1 MTKVLDMN
9 MVKEALRA
17 LILEEPSTFKSLLKE
32 ILIEEANRDEEFD
45 QLLQKNFERFDKTF
59 KALA

>member
-1 MTKVLDMN
+1 
-9 MVKEALRA
+9 MVKEALRE

-32 ILIEEANRDEEFD
+32 ILLEEANRDEEFE

>member
-1 MTKVLDMN
+1 MTTVLDMN
-9 MVKEALRA
+9 MVKEALRE

-32 ILIEEANRDEEFD
+32 ILLEEANRDEEFE